1 MSDYEKWQR
10 IASQQTTNPTP
21 APPEAAERR
30 ESKVLLVAMV
40 VVAVILGLDQLYLHQ
55 QVSQFNSLGQRLAA
69 QSAAREEAANKQVEE
84 RLQELDRA
92 TRQAIEAGER
102 ATASRPEV
110 TAASLDETTR
120 RQLNDTKAMT
130 EKLQAE
136 QRREA
141 SNVARALA
149 KKADQKQVGAL
160 SDDVSATRR
169 DLDAT
174 QKSLRQTVE
183 SLGMARSEFGTLIG
197 RNHDEIAQL
206 RRLGERDYY
215 EFTLQRS
222 SRSQRVGGVGL
233 ELRKTDPRRQR
244 YTLRLL
250 VDDYTIEK
258 KDRTVNEPIF
268 FYTTGREH
276 PLELVVNRIQK
287 GQISGYVSVP
297 KGTGAPGRGQATA
310 ATDSGPW
317 EPFKE
322 IKRGGQRD
330 SGGTPSDSRASGE
343 TPNR

>member
-10 IASQQTTNPTP
+10 IAAQQTTTP
-21 APPEAAERR
+21 APASPDPPQRR
-30 ESKVLLVAMV
+30 ESNILLA
-40 VVAVILGLDQLYLHQ
+40 VVAVAAVILALDQLYLHR
-55 QVSQFNSLGQRLAA
+55 QVSQFNSLGRRLEA
-69 QSAAREEAANKQVEE
+69 QSAAREGALNKQVEE
-84 RLQELDRA
+84 RLAALDRA
-92 TRQAIEAGER
+92 TRRAIEAGER
-102 ATASRPEV
+102 ATASQPEATV
-110 TAASLDETTR
+110 ANLDDATR
-120 RQLNDTKAMT
+120 RQLNETKAMT

-136 QRREA
+136 QHQEA

-183 SLGMARSEFGTLIG
+183 GLGMARSEFGTLTG

-215 EFTLQRS
+215 EFALERS
-222 SRSQRVGGVGL
+222 NRSQRVGGVGL
-233 ELRKTDPRRQR
+233 ELRKTDAKRQR

-250 VDDYTIEK
+250 VDDYVIEK

-268 FYTTGREH
+268 FYTSGRER

-287 GQISGYVSVP
+287 GRISGYVSAP
-297 KGTGAPGRGQATA
+297 KGVAAGHRRVT
-310 ATDSGPW
+310 ATDNGQW

-322 IKRGGQRD
+322 IKRGEQGD
-330 SGGTPSDSRASGE
+330 SQGAKGGNASGE
-343 TPNR
+343 APNL